1 MFRDEEDIKSSADGI
16 YVAILIAAIGS
27 VGLYEGSDKLMEI
40 EDRKPFSVYIGDAT
54 SDGILD
60 MIIETSNGKRFT
72 FEGQEYGRYKGLEE
86 FLQKN

>member
-27 VGLYEGSDKLMEI
+27 VGLYEGSDKIMER

-60 MIIETSNGKRFT
+60 MIIEMSNGRKFT
-72 FEGQEYGRYKGLEE
+72 LEGQEDGGYVRLDN
-86 FLQKN
+86 FLDDD